1 MKTVFVVCQHGDEK
15 LPLVEIQNYRDK
27 LRYLIA
33 NEMALKKGV
42 RFVEADLNRVF
53 PGQIKGNIEER
64 IAAKLIKKLDKY
76 DEVVDLH
83 TATCETPL
91 FAIITKVTKRNIN
104 LARKLGI
111 KKIVYMRKSIASGRA
126 LIDYVRH
133 GISVECGN
141 EKSVKTKKEIRTILD
156 HFIENK
162 VMVGKIEVYVVYK
175 ILKRTK
181 QRNRLP
187 SEVENFRI
195 TKLDGEAF
203 YPVLA
208 RETNYKGVLCL
219 MAKKIN
225 EDGLLDS
232 NGLKSNI

>member
-1 MKTVFVVCQHGDEK
+1 MKTIFVVCQHGDEK

-33 NEMALKKGV
+33 NERALKKGV

-53 PGQIKGNIEER
+53 PGRKDGNIEE
-64 IAAKLIKKLDKY
+64 KLAVKLTKRLSKY

-91 FAIITKVTKRNIN
+91 FAIITKVTGRNIN

-126 LIDYVRH
+126 LIDHVRN

-187 SEVENFRI
+187 SEVENFCM
-195 TKLDGEAF
+195 TKIEGETF
-203 YPVLA
+203 FPVLA

-219 MAKKIN
+219 MAKKVSEN
-225 EDGLLDS
+225 ELMG
-232 NGLKSNI
+232 GEKE